1 MKNSR
6 MNIMRYDVDRLR
18 QHVSRLAVAAGVP
31 EDSAEI
37 LADAL
42 VDADL
47 HGAGTHG
54 VSRLPIYLK
63 RIELGLIDS
72 NAELSVDRQVGGVV
86 AFDAHNGLGQVQ
98 AVRALDRII
107 PLARQHGVAAATIRR
122 SQHFGAV
129 SYYTNRAAKKDMIL
143 IAMTNCE
150 PAMSPTGGYDAYFGT
165 NPIGATFP
173 SNDWPVK
180 IDLATSI
187 IARGNIIAANRDKRS
202 IPEGV
207 ALDAQ
212 GEPTTD
218 AAAALAGTVLTMAG
232 HKGYALALMVELLSG
247 ALSGSAIGPDIG
259 SMYKNLDRMQD
270 VGHFFCLLDISAF
283 MEPDIFRDRV
293 TATIAGIK
301 ASRRRPGVDEILVPG
316 ERSAR
321 TADRNLGQGIAI
333 PATTAAE
340 LDALADKLGLEERLE
355 DIVASASPAAV
366 GEML

>member
-1 MKNSR
+1 MH
-6 MNIMRYDVDRLR
+6 YDADRLR
-18 QHVSRLAVAAGVP
+18 QHVSHLSVAAGVP

-63 RIELGLIDS
+63 RIELGLIDP
-72 NAELSVDRQVGGVV
+72 NAHLSVDRQVGGVV
-86 AFDAHNGLGQVQ
+86 AFDAQNGLGQVQ
-98 AVRALDRII
+98 AVRALDRLM

-129 SYYTNRAAKKDMIL
+129 SYYTNRAAAEDMIL

-165 NPIGATFP
+165 NPIGVSFP
-173 SNDWPVK
+173 SHDWPVK

-187 IARGNIIAANRDKRS
+187 IARGNIIAADRDKRP
-202 IPEGV
+202 IAEGL
-207 ALDAQ
+207 ALDAR

-218 AAAALAGTVLTMAG
+218 PAAALAGTVLTMAG

-259 SMYKNLDRMQD
+259 SMYKNLDRIQN

-283 MEPDIFRDRV
+283 MEPDTFRDRV
-293 TATIAGIK
+293 DATIDGIK
-301 ASRRRPGVDEILVPG
+301 GSRRRPGVDEILIPG

-321 TADRNLGQGIAI
+321 TVDINADQGVAI
-333 PATTAAE
+333 SPAIAAE
-340 LDALADKLGLEERLE
+340 LDALADKLGVVERLE
-355 DIVASASPAAV
+355 NIVASPSAAAA